1 MLPRIKAP
9 EFEVR
14 KLCDYLGK
22 ELSEIE
28 VNQKARSFYR
38 ALVTEWTAG
47 TEGGLLPGARQFTG
61 DTG

>member
-9 EFEVR
+9 EFELC

-22 ELSEIE
+22 ELGETE
-28 VNQKARSFYR
+28 VNQKARSFYST
-38 ALVTEWTAG
+38 LVTEWTAG
-47 TEGGLLPGARQFTG
+47 TEGGLLQEARQSTG